1 MLVMNRLLHRFLIK
15 LVTFAARKLL
25 KKQFGVSVSLLI
37 YPRSQI
43 RLTEMIKSRK
53 IVETKILYWPDSVWV
68 KAQDSTRGSILRTT
82 GRVVP
87 FYAQPFAQELRRS
100 VNS

>member
-1 MLVMNRLLHRFLIK
+1 MNRLLHRFLIK

-37 YPRSQI
+37 YPRSRI
-43 RLTEMIKSRK
+43 RLTEMIKSRR
-53 IVETKILYWPDSVWV
+53 IVETKILYWPDSASV
-68 KAQDSTRGSILRTT
+68 KA
-82 GRVVP
+82 GRVAP
-87 FYAQPFAQELRRS
+87 FYAQLFAQELRRS